1 MAPALPQIERSSF
14 FRSHYCRP
22 VKYNPTSWGGD
33 LWGSFGV
40 IDPVYVASGFSV
52 GLLVG
57 LTGVGGGS
65 LMTPILIL
73 LFGVHPST
81 AVGTDLLYAAA
92 TKSGGV
98 VVHGWART
106 IHWPAVIRL
115 AAGSVPA
122 SLLTLLVLWQLD
134 LSTGAARG
142 LVNSV
147 LCFALI
153 LTATALI
160 FRKLVIDKLRTRME
174 RVDDATIARATVL
187 VGVVLGVLVSISS
200 VGAGAVGVTALLL
213 LYPQQPMARIV
224 GSDIA
229 HAVPLT
235 LVAGIGHWIMG
246 STDWQL
252 LGVLLIGSLPGI
264 AIGSYFAV
272 RVPET
277 ALRLLLAGIL
287 IVVAGRL
294 GAEQW
299 NSLGSNLAA
308 VTDRAAEPAPTAAP
322 PAQIVVPIAVG
333 ARPAN

>member
-1 MAPALPQIERSSF
+1 M
-14 FRSHYCRP
+14 
-22 VKYNPTSWGGD
+22 
-33 LWGSFGV
+33 

-57 LTGVGGGS
+57 MTGVGGGS
-65 LMTPILIL
+65 LMTPILIM
-73 LFGVHPST
+73 LFGIHPST

-92 TKSGGV
+92 TKTGGSL
-98 VVHGWART
+98 VHGWARS

-115 AAGSVPA
+115 AAGSIPA
-122 SLLTLLVLWQLD
+122 SVLTLFILWQLD
-134 LSTGAARG
+134 LSTEAARS

-153 LTATALI
+153 LTATSLI
-160 FRKLVIDKLRTRME
+160 FRKLVIDKLRARME
-174 RVDDATIARATVL
+174 RVDDATIARATVV

-213 LYPQQPMARIV
+213 LYPQLPMARIV

-235 LVAGIGHWIMG
+235 LVAGIGHWILG

-264 AIGSYFAV
+264 AIGSYCAV

-287 IVVAGRL
+287 IVVAGKL
-294 GAEQW
+294 GSEQW
-299 NSLGSNLAA
+299 NASASNVAA
-308 VTDRAAEPAPTAAP
+308 ATAPASTSSV
-322 PAQIVVPIAVG
+322 VVPVAIGTHAV
-333 ARPAN
+333 PVTKPH

>member
-1 MAPALPQIERSSF
+1 MAPGLPQIERSSF
-14 FRSHYCRP
+14 FRSYYCRP
-22 VKYNPTSWGGD
+22 GKYNPTSWGGD

-40 IDPVYVASGFSV
+40 IDPVCVASGFSV

-98 VVHGWART
+98 AVHGWART

-115 AAGSVPA
+115 GAGSVPA

-160 FRKLVIDKLRTRME
+160 FRKLVIDKLRVRME
-174 RVDDATIARATVL
+174 RVD
-187 VGVVLGVLVSISS
+187 VGCRYRPLDHGGDRL
-200 VGAGAVGVTALLL
+200 AVIGCA
-213 LYPQQPMARIV
+213 PDRF
-224 GSDIA
+224 
-229 HAVPLT
+229 
-235 LVAGIGHWIMG
+235 VAGDR
-246 STDWQL
+246 DWQL
-252 LGVLLIGSLPGI
+252 FCGPRSRNC
-264 AIGSYFAV
+264 AA
-272 RVPET
+272 
-277 ALRLLLAGIL
+277 A
-287 IVVAGRL
+287 VAGRD
-294 GAEQW
+294 
-299 NSLGSNLAA
+299 S
-308 VTDRAAEPAPTAAP
+308 DRGRRQA
-322 PAQIVVPIAVG
+322 
-333 ARPAN
+333 